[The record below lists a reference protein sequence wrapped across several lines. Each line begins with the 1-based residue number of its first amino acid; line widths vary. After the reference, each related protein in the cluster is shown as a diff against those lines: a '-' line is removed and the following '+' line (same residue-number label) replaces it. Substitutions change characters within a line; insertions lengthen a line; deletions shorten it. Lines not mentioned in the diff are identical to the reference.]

1 MITLGQE
8 FTRDC
13 VALENRIG
21 QWSKDLKAKL
31 RAVHKEVGMMWA
43 AGAVKRVPVDTSTL
57 KNRILHNVYIDNQYV
72 YVTEVGTNIPE
83 YPIDLEFG
91 TKWIA
96 KGAVLALGT
105 STQIT
110 DQQAIHIWPAKA
122 GVDFHADYTSVSIN
136 TQDER
141 LNLAGN
147 LAGPNKKG
155 GPQEQMPW
163 LRPAFNAIK
172 TIVIDSLNQ
181 TMVIPPN
188 PNP

>member
-31 RAVHKEVGMMWA
+31 RAVHLEVGMRWQA
-43 AGAVKRVPVDTSTL
+43 EAIKRVPVDTSTL
-57 KNRILHNVYIDNQYV
+57 KQRILKNVYVDNQYV

-96 KGAVLALGT
+96 RGRVLALGT

-110 DQQAIHIWPAKA
+110 DQQAIHMWPAKE
-122 GVDFHADYTSVSIN
+122 ADAIKETSYSIN
-136 TQDER
+136 TNDER
-141 LNLAGN
+141 LNKTGD
-147 LAGPNKKG
+147 LAGPNQKG

-163 LRPAFNAIK
+163 LRPAFNSIK
-172 TIVIDSLNQ
+172 TWVVDSLNQ
-181 TMVIPPN
+181 TAVIPPN